1 MSGQRGPVQGHGAM
15 VTKAYF
21 GVLKISLEPQ
31 MHLNPIKKSESF
43 VFSHLV
49 KPGVLNPPLTML
61 SFVQQKILIKGSFD
75 KHTDEASI
83 GQNVVLIFQERAI

>member
-1 MSGQRGPVQGHGAM
+1 M

-49 KPGVLNPPLTML
+49 KPP
-61 SFVQQKILIKGSFD
+61 SDHVQQKILIKGSFV

-83 GQNVVLIFQERAI
+83 GQNVVLIFQKRAI